1 MTCTRFSLNSRNC
14 SAPTRALSLDPALE
28 DSVPHTLFICTPPC
42 PISKYATE
50 YRHLFFSTGQ
60 GRLNIIGGPGQSNAL
75 RPLLASGHANFN
87 GKLNQTC
94 RCICIVTTSVGSRN
108 SVREGL

>member
-1 MTCTRFSLNSRNC
+1 MTDRQPGIVSAWRCVFPLSGVRTSGARLVQRGVAGMPQFLPGCSR
-14 SAPTRALSLDPALE
+14 LD
-28 DSVPHTLFICTPPC
+28 
-42 PISKYATE
+42 
-50 YRHLFFSTGQ
+50 Q

-75 RPLLASGHANFN
+75 RALLASGYTNFN

-108 SVREGL
+108 SVREGPGMEVGI